1 MRRLSLAFILALHLP
16 ASAGWLWLMPRGWPI
31 ASPRFWMNEVAP
43 IAIFLVATTAI
54 VALMMKRERLLL
66 ILAMPIASLW
76 LAASVAALVVFP
88 MSGWLITIRLFP
100 LAALMLLAQ
109 LPFRKSLRR
118 WQAFGVLVGI
128 AIGAAMTFA
137 ERAPAPETRPLN
149 LALAALPPDAKYE
162 PTSIP
167 VGEIAH
173 LSARSGD
180 VQIAGDG
187 PLLVEIS
194 PLLTF
199 ISCSPDAGWVNFTL
213 PIDRTRPHYALD
225 RIARRGNSVMASYL
239 PQAFLRVTPR
249 DADNAVDIEADTPV
263 TQPTYSHLN
272 TFCELSVAGHKKL
285 SISFSPCP
293 DEKFEVTYYDYP
305 FGRPATFACL
315 GDDGIFRILRATS
328 SEKGPFT
335 TLGSGPLARRA
346 AHDDALRYRRC
357 VYAHHT
363 RGLVCAAQHPTV
375 TDGGMEGA
383 GQRDRVQPGD
393 GSPLIPRRQLYHP
406 RRDECRPRLRQRR
419 PCAGHLSKSHAR
431 RAVTVDLAAVQ
442 SEGMPFRLQSAR
454 HRRRGLC

>member
-335 TLGSGPLARRA
+335 TLGSGPLARGEPLTMTLFDTGVAFMRITLE
-346 AHDDALRYRRC
+346 DWS
-357 VYAHHT
+357 
-363 RGLVCAAQHPTV
+363 AQLSTQPSPTAGWKVPVNAIEFSLV
-375 TDGGMEGA
+375 TDRPSSPA
-383 GQRDRVQPGD
+383 G
-393 GSPLIPRRQLYHP
+393 SYI
-406 RRDECRPRLRQRR
+406 
-419 PCAGHLSKSHAR
+419 
-431 RAVTVDLAAVQ
+431 TLAATSVGRGFDSVGHAPGIYRNRMHVEQ
-442 SEGMPFRLQSAR
+442 LQ
-454 HRRRGLC
+454 